1 MKLFQPDPR
10 QRRTLGAVF
19 MITLVISTL
28 MTAFFQTQVL
38 AGEQYAAR
46 SEENRLRPI
55 KIPAPRGTIYDRG
68 GEVVATSIT
77 GYSVS
82 LLPASEETIR
92 ETLVDLMPFL
102 GLSQPD
108 VDALMKKRNARPN
121 DLVEITQRAT
131 FPQVAA
137 IEERRAAFPNLMIVE
152 RPMRHYPSG
161 PAIGHI
167 AGYVGEITR
176 EELAKPEFRDAG
188 YEQGV
193 WIGKAGIEKEYEME
207 LGGRDG
213 ARFVEVDAMGRV
225 VDPRSSVG
233 ALAPEPGKDLK
244 LTLDLDLQN
253 YIHQIFPD
261 SMKGAVVAMVPS
273 TGEVLAMYSHPTVDP
288 NEFVGSIKPSLWRAL
303 QSDPAK
309 PLLDRTITALYPP
322 ASTWKLAT
330 AAAGVKAGILKAG
343 TRMPITC
350 NGGMAYA
357 GRYSRCW
364 ERGGHGSLDLA
375 GAIEKSCNVYF
386 YQVGIRLGLAKLAA
400 EGTRMGFA
408 SRAGIDLPGE
418 AKPRFPTGIPWYE
431 ERFGHTPTPSEVMS
445 LSIGQGPN
453 SQTVLNMAHFY
464 SAIAGNGTAPEPH
477 LVSRPGAGQGAREID
492 LGLDSK
498 GLEAL
503 WGGLALVTSPT
514 GTAVLSSIPRWK
526 VYGKTGTA
534 QNPGGADHGWFVG
547 FSGPPGG
554 HPEIVVAAIIEHGL
568 HGSDVGPVA
577 TKAINFYLNK
587 KHKLPFDPRPTLI
600 ERWQSQRMTWSQYDT
615 YPAPLTPLPRGASAS
630 RTASAPAKAKQA
642 D

>member
-10 QRRTLGAVF
+10 YRRSLGAVF

-28 MTAFFQTQVL
+28 LTAFFQTQVVT
-38 AGEQYAAR
+38 GKQYAAR

-55 KIPAPRGTIYDRG
+55 KIPAPRGTIYDRN

-92 ETLVDLMPFL
+92 QTLRDLMPFL
-102 GLSQPD
+102 GLSGQD
-108 VDALMKKRNARPN
+108 VEALMRKRNGRPH
-121 DLVEITQRAT
+121 DLLEITQRAT

-152 RPMRHYPSG
+152 RPMRYYPAGS
-161 PAIGHI
+161 AIGHI

-176 EELAKPEFRDAG
+176 EQLQQERYRKAG
-188 YEQGV
+188 YQQGQ
-193 WIGKAGIEKEYEME
+193 WIGQAGIEREYEVD
-207 LGGRDG
+207 LGGVDG

-253 YIHQIFPD
+253 YIHRIFPD

-273 TGEVLAMYSHPTVDP
+273 TGEILAMYSHPTVDP

-330 AAAGVKAGILKAG
+330 AAAGVRAGVLKAG
-343 TRMPITC
+343 SRMPYACT
-350 NGGMAYA
+350 GGMAYA

-364 ERGGHGSLDLA
+364 YRPGHGSLDL
-375 GAIEKSCNVYF
+375 GSAIEKSCNVYF
-386 YQVGIRLGLAKLAA
+386 YQVGIRLGLAKLTA
-400 EGTRMGFA
+400 EGTRMGFN
-408 SRAGIDLPGE
+408 SRSGIDLPGE
-418 AKPRFPTGIPWYE
+418 ARPIFPTGIPWYR

-445 LSIGQGPN
+445 LAIGQGPN
-453 SQTVLNMAHFY
+453 SQSVLRMAHFY

-477 LVSRPGAGQGAREID
+477 LVSREGAGEGPGQID
-492 LGLDSK
+492 LGLDTQ
-498 GLEAL
+498 GLSAL
-503 WGGLALVTSPT
+503 WDGLGKVTDPT
-514 GTAVLSSIPRWK
+514 GTAALSAVAQWK
-526 VYGKTGTA
+526 VYGKTGTG
-534 QNPGGADHGWFVG
+534 QNPQGADHGWFVG

-554 HPEIVVAAIIEHGL
+554 HPEIAVAAIIEHGL

-577 TKAINFYLNK
+577 TKAISFYLNK
-587 KHKLPFDPRPTLI
+587 KHGLPFDPRPTLI
-600 ERWQSQRMTWSQYDT
+600 ERWNSQRMPWGRYDT
-615 YPAPLTPLPRGASAS
+615 YPAPITPQARSSADA
-630 RTASAPAKAKQA
+630 TPARPAEA
-642 D
+642 RAR

>member
-28 MTAFFQTQVL
+28 LTAFFQTQVL
-38 AGEQYAAR
+38 SGKQYAAR

-55 KIPAPRGTIYDRG
+55 KIPAPRGTIYDRD

-82 LLPASEETIR
+82 LLPASEQTIR
-92 ETLVDLMPFL
+92 QTLTDLMPFL
-102 GLSQPD
+102 GLSSQD
-108 VDALMKKRNARPN
+108 VEVLMRKRAGRPH
-121 DLVEITQRAT
+121 DLLDITDRAT

-152 RPMRHYPSG
+152 RPMRYYPAG

-176 EELAKPEFRDAG
+176 EDLEKEEFRERG
-188 YEQGV
+188 YEQGT
-193 WIGKAGIEKEYEME
+193 WIGKAGIEKEYEFD
-207 LGGRDG
+207 LGGEDG
-213 ARFVEVDAMGRV
+213 ARFVEMDAMGRV

-233 ALAPEPGKDLK
+233 ALAPVPGEQLK
-244 LTLDLDLQN
+244 LTLDLELQK
-253 YIHQIFPD
+253 YIHRIFPD

-273 TGEVLAMYSHPTVDP
+273 TGEILAMYSNPPVDP
-288 NEFVGSIKPSLWRAL
+288 NEFVGGIKISLWRAL
-303 QSDPAK
+303 DTDPAK

-330 AAAGVKAGILKAG
+330 AAAGVRAGILKAG

-357 GRYSRCW
+357 GRYARCW
-364 ERGGHGSLDLA
+364 YRAGHGSVDLA
-375 GAIEKSCNVYF
+375 GAIEHSCNVYF
-386 YQVGIRLGLAKLAA
+386 YQVGIRLGLAKLTE

-408 SRAGIDLPGE
+408 SRSGIDLPGE
-418 AKPRFPTGIPWYE
+418 SKPRFPTGIDWYR

-445 LSIGQGPN
+445 LAIGQGPN

-464 SAIAGNGTAPEPH
+464 SAIAGNGTSPEPH
-477 LVSRPGAGQGAREID
+477 LVAREGAGDGPNQID
-492 LGLDSK
+492 LGLDAT
-498 GLEAL
+498 GLQAL
-503 WGGLALVTSPT
+503 WDGLAAVTAPT
-514 GTAVLSSIPRWK
+514 GTARLSSIANWK

-534 QNPGGADHGWFVG
+534 QNPQGDDHGWFVG

-568 HGSDVGPVA
+568 HGSDVGPIA
-577 TKAINFYLNK
+577 TKAISFYLNK
-587 KHKLPFDPRPTLI
+587 KHGLPFDPRPTLI
-600 ERWQSQRMTWSQYDT
+600 ERWQAQRLPWSRFDE
-615 YPAPLTPLPRGASAS
+615 YPAPITPIS
-630 RTASAPAKAKQA
+630 RATAATPAAPQGKAKGRG
-642 D
+642 

>member
-38 AGEQYAAR
+38 TGAQYAAR

-55 KIPAPRGTIYDRG
+55 KIPAPRGTISDRN

-82 LLPASEETIR
+82 LLPAGEETIR
-92 ETLVDLMPFL
+92 GTLADLMPFL
-102 GLSQPD
+102 GLSRQD
-108 VDALMKKRNARPN
+108 VDALMEKRNARPN
-121 DLVEITQRAT
+121 DLLEITQRAT

-152 RPMRHYPSG
+152 RPMRHYPAG
-161 PAIGHI
+161 AAIGHI

-176 EELAKPEFRDAG
+176 EELQQERFRREG
-188 YEQGV
+188 YQQGTWV
-193 WIGKAGIEKEYEME
+193 GKAGIEREYEFD
-207 LGGRDG
+207 LGGVDG

-233 ALAPEPGKDLK
+233 ALAPVPGEDMK
-244 LTLDLDLQN
+244 LTLDLDLQS
-253 YIHQIFPD
+253 YIHRIFPD

-273 TGEVLAMYSHPTVDP
+273 TGEILAMYSNPTVDP
-288 NEFVGSIKPSLWRAL
+288 NEFVGGIKGSLWRAL
-303 QSDPAK
+303 ESDPAK

-330 AAAGVKAGILKAG
+330 AAAGVKEGILRAG
-343 TRMPITC
+343 TRMPISCT
-350 NGGMAYA
+350 GGMAYA

-364 ERGGHGSLDLA
+364 YRAGHGSLDLA
-375 GAIEKSCNVYF
+375 GAVEKSCNVYF
-386 YQVGIRLGLAKLAA
+386 YQVGIRLGLAKLTA
-400 EGTRMGFA
+400 EGTRMGFNTR
-408 SRAGIDLPGE
+408 SGIDLPGE
-418 AKPRFPTGIPWYE
+418 AKPIFPTGIDWYR

-453 SQTVLNMAHFY
+453 SQSVLNMAHFY

-477 LVSRPGAGQGAREID
+477 LVDREGAGAGPGAID
-492 LGLDSK
+492 LGLDAT
-498 GLEAL
+498 GLQAL
-503 WGGLALVTSPT
+503 WDGLAAVTAPG
-514 GTAVLSSIPRWK
+514 GTAVLSSVANWK

-534 QNPGGADHGWFVG
+534 QNPQGADHGWFVG

-577 TKAINFYLNK
+577 TKAISFYLNK
-587 KHKLPFDPRPTLI
+587 KHGLPFDPRPTLI
-600 ERWQSQRMTWSQYDT
+600 ERWQSQRMQWSQYDQ
-615 YPAPLTPLPRGASAS
+615 YPAPITPMQRTATPQ
-630 RTASAPAKAKQA
+630 TASAPAGAKQA
-642 D
+642 R